1 MCSQNVIDEISR
13 RIVEESRRVFGDKLD
28 KVILYGS
35 YARGDFDEESDIDIM
50 ILADIPAEEAWVYNS
65 DIISLT
71 SRLGLEHDVLISPFV
86 KDCATFYKYLS
97 VEPFYLNVIRDGVEL
112 VA

>member
-1 MCSQNVIDEISR
+1 MCTQSVLNEISR
-13 RIVEESRRVFGDKLD
+13 QVVEEAKLVLGDKLE

-50 ILADIPAEEAWVYNS
+50 ILADIPAEDAWRYNS
-65 DIISLT
+65 RIISKT
-71 SRLGLEHDVLISPFV
+71 SMLGLEHDVLISPYV
-86 KDCATFYKYLS
+86 KDCATFYKWLD
-97 VEPFYLNVIRDGVEL
+97 VVPFYQNVMKDGVVL